1 MRRRWVVVLVVMA
14 ILVSS
19 CSSGIRV
26 IPTESEELIPESIE
40 LSVSEY
46 EEVSLYGTFG
56 GILTDLYDMISDA
69 TVLESEWNDD
79 LYLEFKVRKANLF
92 LLAAEFSNILP
103 PPEYKEVHKA
113 MEAWV
118 EASIELA
125 ELLDEC
131 VENEDISVF
140 EAREEM
146 EVVGS
151 LGEEVL
157 KRYKDSSQF

>member
-1 MRRRWVVVLVVMA
+1 VVLVVMA

-103 PPEYKEVHKA
+103 PPFRCSK
-113 MEAWV
+113 
-118 EASIELA
+118 
-125 ELLDEC
+125 
-131 VENEDISVF
+131 
-140 EAREEM
+140 
-146 EVVGS
+146 
-151 LGEEVL
+151 LGKKWKWLVPWER
-157 KRYKDSSQF
+157 RY